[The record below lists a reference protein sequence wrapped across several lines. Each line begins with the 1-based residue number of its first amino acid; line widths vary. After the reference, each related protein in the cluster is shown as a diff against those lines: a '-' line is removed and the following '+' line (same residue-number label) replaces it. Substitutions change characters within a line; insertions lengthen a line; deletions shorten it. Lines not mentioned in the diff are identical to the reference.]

1 MHSPADLPRIVKNE
15 CVDRFW
21 QAIDTYC
28 RPVTDEDIK
37 FLEEQINKTE
47 EEESSFFKVPSL
59 GRHYKDVWAEEDLIE
74 EMQEGTPL
82 LLTWGNR
89 IAQSVECYTWSNGL
103 GSYY

>member
-21 QAIDTYC
+21 QAIDAYC

-47 EEESSFFKVPSL
+47 MMRRLCARHTDTL
-59 GRHYKDVWAEEDLIE
+59 GGGGKS
-74 EMQEGTPL
+74 G
-82 LLTWGNR
+82 
-89 IAQSVECYTWSNGL
+89 VE
-103 GSYY
+103 